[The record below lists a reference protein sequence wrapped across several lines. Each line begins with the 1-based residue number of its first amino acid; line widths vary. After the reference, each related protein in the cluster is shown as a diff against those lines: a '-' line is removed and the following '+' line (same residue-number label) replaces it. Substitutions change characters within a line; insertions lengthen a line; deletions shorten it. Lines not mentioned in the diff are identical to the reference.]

1 MSTAGCLEGAWST
14 RVASSSLLPRTGHE
28 HGLSKKTLE
37 KMDEARC
44 FETDH
49 ILGCNCDGSPNFF
62 FMFQSINNQFSFQTL
77 QQFKKFYTGTAWD
90 GIVSYVDKA
99 YQMQWSY
106 GRRF

>member
-1 MSTAGCLEGAWST
+1 MFK
-14 RVASSSLLPRTGHE
+14 SL
-28 HGLSKKTLE
+28 
-37 KMDEARC
+37 
-44 FETDH
+44 
-49 ILGCNCDGSPNFF
+49 
-62 FMFQSINNQFSFQTL
+62 NNQFSFQTL